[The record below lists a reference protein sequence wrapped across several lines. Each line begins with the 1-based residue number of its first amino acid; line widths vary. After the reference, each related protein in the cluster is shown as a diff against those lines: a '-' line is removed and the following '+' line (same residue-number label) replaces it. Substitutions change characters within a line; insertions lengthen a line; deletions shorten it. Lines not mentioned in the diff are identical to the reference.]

1 MNTILVKIFATALAF
16 SQVTTRPDTIKTQ
29 FDPVRDQAEVTQLLR
44 DGCAQ
49 MRKAFDV
56 EDINLDDLIST
67 AMDDT
72 KPAAGEIKSEI
83 KALRGL
89 NLNDLVT
96 AYREFCKNETIA
108 NSPVAIN
115 EVIAFYNRA
124 AVDLPDHTT
133 LKGLKLPG
141 VSVMLDRKG
150 ERFTEVFE
158 PDHRR
163 TWVPLS
169 EIPESVQ
176 QAFVAA
182 EDKRFFEHHGIDE
195 RGLIR
200 AFVGNLTQAGRPQG
214 GSTITQQVTK
224 NLLVGDDVT
233 YERKIR
239 EMIVAS
245 RIEHTLSKGEIL
257 ELYLNSIYLGRSSW
271 GIEMA
276 ARSYFGKSAK
286 NLTLGEGAL
295 LAGLT
300 KGPSYFS
307 PDRNAER
314 AQERRAYVLSRM
326 QENGVISAEQT
337 KQALSAA
344 PRLVAFERPRH
355 DSGLYFVDQLG
366 REAKAMASI
375 DSLTATSYTVRSTID
390 QALQRATEAALQEGL
405 ARYEMNNGRVNFQG
419 PEANLADTVR
429 RLEADPKALPTGL
442 PIWQLA
448 LQSTRLPLYDVH
460 WAPAMVMDP
469 TSGKAPVAAG
479 PGGKNVGV
487 GGKGGAISRGG
498 DGLQVGLMDGR
509 VLPLTTSGSATRRN
523 LKPYDVIYVMVQD
536 GKGKTAARA
545 ELRVRPTVQGA
556 VVILENK
563 TGRVLAMTGG
573 FSYPTSQLNR
583 VTQAQR
589 QPGSA
594 IKPLTYLAALQSGLQ
609 PDTLVQDSSITL
621 PPINGTAHAR
631 EQDYWSPKNYS
642 GGGGGI
648 TTLRRGLENSKNLVT
663 AHLLDGGIDEDPAAS
678 LDRVCELA
686 VEARIYPECE
696 RYYPFVLGAQPVR
709 PIDLAAFYATVANE
723 GARPTPYLLESVE
736 QDGHAVY
743 QHRPQPLVS
752 LASADRVSFYQLKT
766 MLQGVV
772 ERGTARAMHQLSPY
786 VAGKTGT
793 SEDENDTWFVGFTND
808 ITVAVWVGYDNA
820 DGKRHTLG
828 AGSTGSSVAAPI
840 FESIIQSA
848 WAAGIPKVAL
858 NPPSAEARQGLAF
871 VPIDVHS
878 GERVP
883 PGSPRA
889 FIESFRLDSTG
900 AIAETR
906 YTMVSR
912 GSGVTEGDDS
922 QMAGGFGDQ
931 WAQQPQQWSFGQPFR
946 GFFDPWWQND
956 RRPQQR
962 RVDPDYLR
970 RDGW

>member
-1 MNTILVKIFATALAF
+1 MNTILIKIFATALAF

-29 FDPVRDQAEVTQLLR
+29 FDTVRDQAEVTQLLR

-72 KPAAGEIKSEI
+72 KPVSGEIKSDI
-83 KALRGL
+83 KAFRGL

-96 AYREFCKNETIA
+96 AYREFCKNEA
-108 NSPVAIN
+108 VPNSPVAIN

-124 AVDLPDHTT
+124 AVDLPDHTA
-133 LKGLKLPG
+133 LKGLRLPG
-141 VSVMLDRKG
+141 LSVVLDRKG
-150 ERFTEVFE
+150 ERFTEIFE

-163 TWVPLS
+163 TWVSLS
-169 EIPESVQ
+169 DVPQSVQ
-176 QAFVAA
+176 RAFVAA

-200 AFVGNLTQAGRPQG
+200 AFAGNLTQPGRPQG
-214 GSTITQQVTK
+214 GSTITQQVAK

-245 RIEHTLSKGEIL
+245 RLEHTLSKGEIL

-276 ARSYFGKSAK
+276 SRSYFGKSAK
-286 NLTLGEGAL
+286 ELTLGEGAL

-307 PDRNAER
+307 PDRSPER

-326 QENGVISAEQT
+326 QGDGVINAEQA
-337 KQALSAA
+337 KQALSAM
-344 PRLVAFERPRH
+344 PRIIAFERPRH
-355 DSGLYFVDQLG
+355 DSGFYFVDQLA
-366 REAKAMASI
+366 REAKALASI
-375 DSLTATSYTVRSTID
+375 DSLTATTYTVRSTID
-390 QALQRATEAALQEGL
+390 QTLQRAAEAALQEGL
-405 ARYEMNNGRVNFQG
+405 ARYEMNSGRVNFQG
-419 PEANLADTVR
+419 PEANLADAIR

-442 PIWQLA
+442 PKWQLA
-448 LQSTRLPLYDVH
+448 LQSARLPLYDVH
-460 WAPAMVMDP
+460 WAPAMIMDP
-469 TSGKAPVAAG
+469 TSDKANAG
-479 PGGKNVGV
+479 PGGKTG
-487 GGKGGAISRGG
+487 GPAGKGSVSNRGG
-498 DGLQVGLMDGR
+498 DGLQVGLTDGR
-509 VLPLTTSGSATRRN
+509 VLPLSSSGSARRN
-523 LKPYDVIYVMVQD
+523 LKPYDVVYVMVQE

-545 ELRVRPTVQGA
+545 DLRVRPTVQGS

-563 TGRVLAMTGG
+563 TGRVLASTGG
-573 FSYPTSQLNR
+573 FSYPMSQLNR

-609 PDTLVQDSSITL
+609 PNTLVEDSSITL
-621 PPINGTAHAR
+621 PPINRTAYSR
-631 EQDYWSPKNYS
+631 PEDYWSPKNYS

-663 AHLLDGGIDEDPAAS
+663 AHLLEGINDDPAAS

-686 VEARIYPECE
+686 VEARIYSECE
-696 RYYPFVLGAQPVR
+696 RYYPFILGAQPVR
-709 PIDLAAFYATVANE
+709 PIDLAAFYATIANE
-723 GARPTPYLLESVE
+723 GARPTPYVLESIE
-736 QDGHAVY
+736 NDGRSVY
-743 QHRPQPLVS
+743 QRRLQPLVS

-772 ERGTARAMHQLSPY
+772 ERGTARNMHHLSPY

-820 DGKRHTLG
+820 DGKRRTLG
-828 AGSTGSSVAAPI
+828 SGSTGSSVAAPI
-840 FESIIQSA
+840 FEAVIQSA

-858 NPPSAEARQGLAF
+858 SPPSAEARRELAF

-883 PGSPRA
+883 PGSPRSFTEA
-889 FIESFRLDSTG
+889 FRLDSTG
-900 AIAETR
+900 ALTETR
-906 YTMVSR
+906 YTMVAR
-912 GSGVTEGDDS
+912 GSVTEGDES
-922 QMAGGFGDQ
+922 QVAGIFGDQ

-962 RVDPDYLR
+962 RVDPDYFQR
-970 RDGW
+970 RNSW